1 MKSIRSRLTLWYVS
15 LLTITFVALGGAAY
29 GLLSYSLYAEI
40 DNALKGVGNVFVER
54 AGLEWQRPLPPE
66 LDEIF
71 RRFFGFAPVKR
82 YFQMLDP
89 LGRRQPAQ
97 PATPSEQLS
106 VSKEA
111 LENALRGYSSFE
123 TVRGLE
129 DYPVRVATVP
139 IFRAGRLVSMVQVG
153 MSLQGVHQTLTR
165 FLIVMA
171 ALLPAALLFA
181 GLGGWLLVRR
191 ALKPVDE
198 MTAAATRIS
207 AEKLDERVEE
217 TGAGDELD
225 RLAKTLNQM
234 LTRLDA
240 AFNQV
245 RQFSAN
251 ASHEL
256 QTPLTILRGELE
268 VTLRSAR
275 APEEYLA
282 TLKSALEEID
292 RISRLVEGLLLLS
305 RADAGVLRMD
315 RRPVDMAELVEE
327 VYWRLKVLADS
338 RSVQLQVEE
347 LEPVG
352 IAGDRERLRQL
363 LVNILENAI
372 KYTASGGR
380 VAVTLRREGDSVC
393 VQVSDTG
400 IGIRAEDRER
410 IFQPFY
416 RTPQALAETGVGLGL
431 SIAKSIVD
439 LHGGSIEVLSNS
451 GEGST
456 FRIILPVKQND

>member
-1 MKSIRSRLTLWYVS
+1 MKSIRSRLTVWYVS
-15 LLTITFVALGGAAY
+15 LLAITFVALGGAAY
-29 GLLSYSLYAEI
+29 GMLSFSLYTEI
-40 DNALKGVGNVFVER
+40 DNALRGVGNVFVER
-54 AGLEWQRPLPPE
+54 TGLEWQHPLLPE
-66 LDEIF
+66 VDEIF

-97 PATPSEQLS
+97 PAAPSEQLS
-106 VSKEA
+106 VSKDA
-111 LENALRGYSSFE
+111 LENALRGISSFE

-139 IFRAGRLVSMVQVG
+139 IFRAGRLASIVQVG

-268 VTLRSAR
+268 VALRSAR
-275 APEEYLA
+275 TSQEYLA

-305 RADAGVLRMD
+305 RADAGVLRTD
-315 RRPVDMAELVEE
+315 RRPVDMAGLVEE
-327 VYWRLKVLADS
+327 VYWRLKVLADG
-338 RSVQLQVEE
+338 RSVQLNLEN
-347 LEPVG
+347 LEPVS

-363 LVNILENAI
+363 LVNIVENAI
-372 KYTASGGR
+372 KYTPSGGR
-380 VAVTLRREGDSVC
+380 VTVALRSEGDSASI
-393 VQVSDTG
+393 QVSDTG
-400 IGIRAEDRER
+400 IGIKAEDRER

-416 RTPQALAETGVGLGL
+416 RTQEALAESGVGLGL
-431 SIAKSIVD
+431 AIAKSIAA
-439 LHGGSIEVLSNS
+439 LHGGGIEVLSNA
-451 GEGST
+451 GEGSI
-456 FRIILPVKQND
+456 FRIILPVRQND

>member
-1 MKSIRSRLTLWYVS
+1 MKTIRSRLTLWYVN
-15 LLTITFVALGGAAY
+15 LLAVTFVALGGAAY
-29 GLLSYSLYAEI
+29 GLLSYSLYTEI

-66 LDEIF
+66 VDEIF

-97 PATPSEQLS
+97 PAMPSEQLA

-111 LENALRGYSSFE
+111 LESALRGISSFE

-139 IFRAGRLVSMVQVG
+139 IFRAGRLTSIVQVG

-165 FLIVMA
+165 FVMVMA

-268 VTLRSAR
+268 VALRSTR
-275 APEEYLA
+275 TSEEYLA

-292 RISRLVEGLLLLS
+292 RISRLIEGLLLLS

-315 RRPVDMAELVEE
+315 RRPVDMADLLEE
-327 VYWRLKVLADS
+327 VYWRLKVLADG
-338 RSVQLQVEE
+338 RSVQMYLEE
-347 LEPVG
+347 LAPVS

-372 KYTASGGR
+372 KYTPGGGR
-380 VAVTLRREGDSVC
+380 VAVALRSEGDA
-393 VQVSDTG
+393 VSIEVADTG
-400 IGIRAEDRER
+400 IGIKAEDRER

-416 RTPQALAETGVGLGL
+416 RTREAIVETGVGLGL
-431 SIAKSIVD
+431 TIAKSIAD

-451 GEGST
+451 GHGST
-456 FRIILPVKQND
+456 FRITLPITQTD